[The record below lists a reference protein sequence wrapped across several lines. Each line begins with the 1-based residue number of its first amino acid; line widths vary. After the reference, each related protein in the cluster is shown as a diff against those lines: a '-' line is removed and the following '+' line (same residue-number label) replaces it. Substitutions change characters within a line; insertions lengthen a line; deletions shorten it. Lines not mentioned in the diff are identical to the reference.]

1 MKIKTSIAIISGC
14 LVIFLFLML
23 PVFLSIQNQKED
35 LVASFKGSTFSL
47 KDVNN
52 NTITEKS
59 FEGPLTAIFF
69 GFTNC
74 PDICPMT
81 LSNIDLVINNLSE
94 RKRKDFKVFFVSI
107 DPDRDS
113 PSVIKNY
120 LETFQNKM
128 FGITG
133 DPKKV
138 FLVGCPSLD
147 LINKKNLKIDNKFK
161 RKYSSYGVGELKID
175 FDKPYV
181 VVLQHPVTT
190 EFGKG
195 EQQIT
200 ETLKAVRKFD
210 IPAIVL
216 WPNADAGSE
225 DISKG
230 MRKWRE
236 IGFDKKM
243 HFYKN
248 LPVDHYVTLLRK
260 TSCLIGNSSSGIRE
274 GAFIGTPVI
283 NIGSRQDMRERG
295 ANVVDVGHE
304 ENEIID
310 ALKKQISHGKYQTQP
325 IYGDGTA
332 GIKIAEIL
340 SSCNWK
346 IQKRI
351 TY

>member
-59 FEGPLTAIFF
+59 FDGPLTAIFF

-94 RKRKDFKVFFVSI
+94 RKRKNFKVFFVSI

-138 FLVGCPSLD
+138 FLLSQSWGVLSEKIFNEDGNY
-147 LINKKNLKIDNKFK
+147 LIN
-161 RKYSSYGVGELKID
+161 
-175 FDKPYV
+175 
-181 VVLQHPVTT
+181 H
-190 EFGKG
+190 
-195 EQQIT
+195 
-200 ETLKAVRKFD
+200 
-210 IPAIVL
+210 
-216 WPNADAGSE
+216 
-225 DISKG
+225 
-230 MRKWRE
+230 
-236 IGFDKKM
+236 
-243 HFYKN
+243 
-248 LPVDHYVTLLRK
+248 
-260 TSCLIGNSSSGIRE
+260 SSSVLLLKDGKYLDRINHH
-274 GAFIGTPVI
+274 AKYKDMFKVI
-283 NIGSRQDMRERG
+283 N
-295 ANVVDVGHE
+295 
-304 ENEIID
+304 
-310 ALKKQISHGKYQTQP
+310 KY
-325 IYGDGTA
+325 
-332 GIKIAEIL
+332 L
-340 SSCNWK
+340 
-346 IQKRI
+346 R
-351 TY
+351 